1 MFTMLLLR
9 MFPLEMHYVKKTLT
23 FKQWS
28 TAMEYIDQTC
38 AVKLTFF
45 MYIYFSLLSQKSNI
59 GLSKQS
65 HMMCLCTIPVV
76 CKYLSTEVCTF
87 LLPF

>member
-1 MFTMLLLR
+1 MLTMRLLR

-23 FKQWS
+23 FKLWS
-28 TAMEYIDQTC
+28 MEYIDQTC

-59 GLSKQS
+59 GFSKQS

>member
-23 FKQWS
+23 FKLWS
-28 TAMEYIDQTC
+28 MEYIDQTC

-45 MYIYFSLLSQKSNI
+45 MYIYFSLLSKKVKHRVFKTVTYDVFVHNP
-59 GLSKQS
+59 
-65 HMMCLCTIPVV
+65 CCV
-76 CKYLSTEVCTF
+76 
-87 LLPF
+87 